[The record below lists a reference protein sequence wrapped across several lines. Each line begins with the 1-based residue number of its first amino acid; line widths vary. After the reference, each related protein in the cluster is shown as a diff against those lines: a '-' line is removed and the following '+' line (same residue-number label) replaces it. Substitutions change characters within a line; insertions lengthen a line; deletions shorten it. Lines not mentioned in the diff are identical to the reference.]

1 LKQGAKEGIGGGQEP
16 KANTEHRTP
25 NIEHRMT
32 RLPQGC
38 GAAGEWEM
46 TNQMM
51 IRFLCPLAKAF
62 GVSSCDR

>member
-32 RLPQGC
+32 RLRQGC
-38 GAAGEWEM
+38 GAAGE
-46 TNQMM
+46 
-51 IRFLCPLAKAF
+51 
-62 GVSSCDR
+62 